1 MKNILIILISL
12 FLYQGNA
19 SALVIGS
26 DLNEIT
32 IGANFSGQDLLVFGA
47 FYSDPSLP
55 RDAKGDVIIEV
66 KGPPQTVKVRK
77 KKSFYGFWLNNK
89 EVTFKEVPGFYYL
102 TSTTEINDEIL
113 NKNNITLLTEQD
125 TNDIE
130 WGNIRL
136 TKDRRDFLNAMKR
149 NKNNL
154 DLFSVN
160 NESSQI
166 DILDGNLFKTNIPIP
181 NTVPIGDYT
190 VSVYLL
196 INSALKKDYSYGFK
210 VKRIGIESMIH
221 NLAINYP
228 LIYGLLAVLVAGL
241 MGWIS
246 AEMFRRLRKA

>member
-1 MKNILIILISL
+1 M
-12 FLYQGNA
+12 
-19 SALVIGS
+19 
-26 DLNEIT
+26 
-32 IGANFSGQDLLVFGA
+32 
-47 FYSDPSLP
+47 
-55 RDAKGDVIIEV
+55 
-66 KGPPQTVKVRK
+66 
-77 KKSFYGFWLNNK
+77 
-89 EVTFKEVPGFYYL
+89 
-102 TSTTEINDEIL
+102 
-113 NKNNITLLTEQD
+113 
-125 TNDIE
+125 
-130 WGNIRL
+130 

-196 INSALKKDYSYGFK
+196 INSELKKDYSYGFK

>member
-19 SALVIGS
+19 RALVIGS

-77 KKSFYGFWLNNK
+77 KKSFYGFWLNNM

-113 NKNNITLLTEQD
+113 NKNNITLLTQQD
-125 TNDIE
+125 TNNIE
-130 WGNIRL
+130 WSNIRL

-154 DLFSVN
+154 DLFSIN

-196 INSALKKDYSYGFK
+196 INSEL
-210 VKRIGIESMIH
+210 
-221 NLAINYP
+221 
-228 LIYGLLAVLVAGL
+228 
-241 MGWIS
+241 
-246 AEMFRRLRKA
+246 

>member
-1 MKNILIILISL
+1 MKNILTILISL
-12 FLYQGNA
+12 FLYQGSA

-26 DLNEIT
+26 DLDEIT

-66 KGPPQTVKVRK
+66 KGPPQTIQVRR
-77 KKSFYGFWLNNK
+77 KKSFFGFWLNNT
-89 EVTFKEVPGFYYL
+89 EVTFREVPGFYYL
-102 TSTTEINDEIL
+102 TSTAEINDEVL
-113 NKNNITLLTEQD
+113 AKNNITLLTPQD
-125 TNDIE
+125 TQEIE
-130 WGNIRL
+130 WGKIRMP
-136 TKDRRDFLNAMKR
+136 KDRHDFLNAMKR

-154 DLFSVN
+154 DLFAINSD
-160 NESSQI
+160 STQI

-181 NTVPIGDYT
+181 NTVPIGNYT

-196 INSALKKDYSYGFK
+196 INSELKKDYKYGFK

-221 NLAINYP
+221 NLAINFP
-228 LIYGLLAVLVAGL
+228 LIYGLLAVLLAGL

-246 AEMFRRLRKA
+246 AEMFRRLRKL

>member
-1 MKNILIILISL
+1 MRNIIVILISL
-12 FLYQGNA
+12 FIYQGNA

-26 DLNEIT
+26 DLSEIT

-66 KGPPQTVKVRK
+66 KGPPQTVQVRK
-77 KKSFYGFWLNNK
+77 KKSFFGFWLNNA

-102 TSTTEINDEIL
+102 ISTTEISDDILKKND
-113 NKNNITLLTEQD
+113 ITLLSDQD
-125 TNDIE
+125 TQEID
-130 WGNIRL
+130 WGKIR
-136 TKDRRDFLNAMKR
+136 TPKDRHDFMNAMKR

-154 DLFSVN
+154 DLFAIN
-160 NESSQI
+160 NDSTQI

-196 INSALKKDYSYGFK
+196 INSELKRDYNYDFK

-221 NLAINYP
+221 SLAINFP
-228 LIYGLLAVLVAGL
+228 LIYGLLAVFLAGF

-246 AEMFRRLRKA
+246 AEMFRRLRKT

>member
-12 FLYQGNA
+12 FLHQGNA

-77 KKSFYGFWLNNK
+77 KKSFYGFWLNNT

-113 NKNNITLLTEQD
+113 NKNNITLLTQQD
-125 TNDIE
+125 TNNIE

-154 DLFSVN
+154 DLFSIN

-190 VSVYLL
+190 VSVYL
-196 INSALKKDYSYGFK
+196 K

-241 MGWIS
+241 MGWVS

>member
-77 KKSFYGFWLNNK
+77 KKSFYGFWLNNT

-113 NKNNITLLTEQD
+113 NKNNITLLTQQD
-125 TNDIE
+125 TNNIE

-241 MGWIS
+241 MGWVS

>member
-1 MKNILIILISL
+1 MKNILTILISL
-12 FLYQGNA
+12 FLYQGSAN
-19 SALVIGS
+19 ALVIGS
-26 DLNEIT
+26 DLDEIT

-66 KGPPQTVKVRK
+66 KGPPQTIQVRR
-77 KKSFYGFWLNNK
+77 KKSFFGFWLNNT

-102 TSTTEINDEIL
+102 TSTAEINDEVL
-113 NKNNITLLTEQD
+113 AKNNITLLTPQNTQE
-125 TNDIE
+125 IE
-130 WGNIRL
+130 WGKIRMP
-136 TKDRRDFLNAMKR
+136 KDRHDFLNAMKR

-154 DLFSVN
+154 DLFAINSD
-160 NESSQI
+160 SAQI

-181 NTVPIGDYT
+181 NTVPIGNYT

-196 INSALKKDYSYGFK
+196 INSELKKDYEYGFK

-221 NLAINYP
+221 NLAINFP
-228 LIYGLLAVLVAGL
+228 LIYGLLAVLLAGL

-246 AEMFRRLRKA
+246 AEMFRRLRKL

>member
-1 MKNILIILISL
+1 MKNILTILISL
-12 FLYQGNA
+12 FLYQGSAN
-19 SALVIGS
+19 ALVIGS
-26 DLNEIT
+26 DLDEIT

-66 KGPPQTVKVRK
+66 KGPPQTIQVRR
-77 KKSFYGFWLNNK
+77 KKSFFGFWLNNT

-102 TSTTEINDEIL
+102 TSTAEINDEVL
-113 NKNNITLLTEQD
+113 AKNNITLLTPQD
-125 TNDIE
+125 TQEIE
-130 WGNIRL
+130 WGKIRMP
-136 TKDRRDFLNAMKR
+136 KDRHDFLNAMKR

-154 DLFSVN
+154 DLFAINSD
-160 NESSQI
+160 SAQI

-181 NTVPIGDYT
+181 NTVPIGNYT

-196 INSALKKDYSYGFK
+196 INSELKKDYEYGFK

-221 NLAINYP
+221 NLAINFP
-228 LIYGLLAVLVAGL
+228 LIYGLLAVLLAGL

>member
-1 MKNILIILISL
+1 MKNILTILISL
-12 FLYQGNA
+12 FLYQGSAN
-19 SALVIGS
+19 ALVIGS
-26 DLNEIT
+26 DLDEIT

-66 KGPPQTVKVRK
+66 KGPPQTIQVRR
-77 KKSFYGFWLNNK
+77 KKSFFGFWLNNT

-102 TSTTEINDEIL
+102 TSTAEINDEVL
-113 NKNNITLLTEQD
+113 AKNNITLLTPQD
-125 TNDIE
+125 TQEIE
-130 WGNIRL
+130 WGKIRMP
-136 TKDRRDFLNAMKR
+136 KDRHDFLNAMKR

-154 DLFSVN
+154 DLFAINSD
-160 NESSQI
+160 SAQI

-181 NTVPIGDYT
+181 NTVPIGNYT

-196 INSALKKDYSYGFK
+196 INSELKKDYEYGFK

-221 NLAINYP
+221 NLAINFP
-228 LIYGLLAVLVAGL
+228 LIYGLLAVLLAGL

-246 AEMFRRLRKA
+246 AEMFRRLRKL

>member
-77 KKSFYGFWLNNK
+77 KKSFYGFWLNNT

-113 NKNNITLLTEQD
+113 NKNNITLLTQQD
-125 TNDIE
+125 TNNIE

-154 DLFSVN
+154 
-160 NESSQI
+160 E
-166 DILDGNLFKTNIPIP
+166 
-181 NTVPIGDYT
+181 
-190 VSVYLL
+190 
-196 INSALKKDYSYGFK
+196 
-210 VKRIGIESMIH
+210 
-221 NLAINYP
+221 
-228 LIYGLLAVLVAGL
+228 
-241 MGWIS
+241 
-246 AEMFRRLRKA
+246 